1 MKKNAAKLKPLVSC
15 LLFIDFL
22 IVTLTG
28 IGLYF
33 APVGRI
39 ARFGGWNFLGMDKFT
54 LKNFHTITSFIF
66 VLLIVLHFALNFRV
80 LIAEIKSITK
90 KK

>member
-1 MKKNAAKLKPLVSC
+1 MKRIAAKLKPLVSC
-15 LLFIDFL
+15 VLFIDFL

-33 APVGRI
+33 APIGRI
-39 ARFGGWNFLGMDKFT
+39 ARFGDWNFLGMNKFT
-54 LKNFHTITSFIF
+54 LKNFHTIAGFLF

-80 LIAEIKSITK
+80 LIAEIKGLVK
-90 KK
+90 K